1 MLDLDC
7 RTHRAGMQADSG
19 VGRVGGSFKNNKGR
33 FIDLNIVIAV
43 FIASTCSLMFFLFL
57 NMRSTIYAV

>member
-1 MLDLDC
+1 
-7 RTHRAGMQADSG
+7 MQADSG

-43 FIASTCSLMFFLFL
+43 FIASTCLTNVVFLFL